1 MRHRL
6 LALDLDGTL
15 LAEGG
20 HLDEEGR
27 RAVARIRRAGVR
39 VVLCTGRRFRTAEP
53 IARELGLDGPIV
65 VHNGV
70 VVKDIASG
78 NTLHQDYL
86 AWKECEL
93 LVPRLQE
100 IGAPMVYVDDW
111 PNTSDILIDRRHRPH
126 EFQRDYL
133 SDNEAYTKRVDD
145 LSTSAP
151 EQIVMMSL
159 IGHDSALRQV
169 RDETRPFLGNRLR
182 TNLIDNSN
190 YRGHILEFLSARSSK
205 WTGLL
210 HVATRLGIPPEEIA
224 AVGDDTNDIEMIEGA
239 DLGIA
244 MGNAPLEVQASADRV
259 VAPNAQGGLSE
270 AIQTLLDAS

>member
-20 HLDEEGR
+20 HLDEQGR
-27 RAVARIRRAGVR
+27 RAVASVRRAGVR
-39 VVLCTGRRFRTAEP
+39 VVLCTGRRFRRAEP

-78 NTLHQDYL
+78 HTLHHDYL
-86 AWKECEL
+86 AWKQCER
-93 LVPRLQE
+93 LVPLLKDV
-100 IGAPMVYVDDW
+100 GAPMVYVDEW
-111 PNTSDILIDRRHRPH
+111 PSASDILIDRRHRPH

-133 SDNEAYTKRVDD
+133 DDNEAHTRRVDD
-145 LSTSAP
+145 LSSAAP

-159 IGHDSALRQV
+159 IGHDTALRQV
-169 RDETRPFLGNRLR
+169 RDETRSLLGGRLR
-182 TNLIDNSN
+182 TNLIHNSN

-210 HVATRLGIPPEEIA
+210 HAATRLGIAPEEIA
-224 AVGDDTNDIEMIEGA
+224 AVGDDTNDIEMLQGA
-239 DLGIA
+239 QLGIA
-244 MGNAPLEVQASADRV
+244 MGNAPRDVQSSADRV
-259 VAPNAQGGLSE
+259 VAPNTQGGLSE